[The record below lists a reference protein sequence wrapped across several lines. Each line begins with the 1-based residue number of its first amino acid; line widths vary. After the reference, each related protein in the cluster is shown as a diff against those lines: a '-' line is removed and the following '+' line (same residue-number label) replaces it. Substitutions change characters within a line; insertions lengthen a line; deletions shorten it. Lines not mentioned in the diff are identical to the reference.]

1 MQPTPI
7 FKEQCWQYFQPSS
20 MQIIDH
26 QNNFDKQNYFDSQK
40 SAFTTSQV
48 GSGGRKAHPDCPQN
62 RAYGSV
68 HGSSCKP
75 DPIVPVKPPFKLPP
89 RHCIKTPLFKPLV

>member
-40 SAFTTSQV
+40 SAFTTSQA
-48 GSGGRKAHPDCPQN
+48 SDAN
-62 RAYGSV
+62 ASYGMA
-68 HGSSCKP
+68 GALAD
-75 DPIVPVKPPFKLPP
+75 DPVEAEGCLLRIA
-89 RHCIKTPLFKPLV
+89 RR